1 MNNICIFEDE
11 HYVNFLPLVYTR
23 PVYELICGKTTLKE
37 KITRCFPRMTIN
49 LHCRSY
55 LAPVLKKSFPNVPVN
70 RLSGQSC
77 LFINGRIL
85 PEENLSA
92 ILSREKAEEM
102 VFLKDDEI
110 AAVRIEGQKLKEVKK
125 VLRQEPM
132 KLSWQLKQFIP
143 GLPKK
148 KLGREVKLA
157 RYLWELVN
165 QNSCWIKKDARITKK
180 LGKCL
185 SPIPAGAYLIND
197 RNIFIDRGVKISPGV
212 VMNAEEGPII
222 IGKNV
227 RILPQV
233 TIEGPVC
240 VGAGSSLK
248 AGAKIYSGTT
258 LGEGCK
264 IGGEI
269 ENSIFLNF
277 TNKQHDGF
285 IGHSYLGSWI
295 NLGAETTNSDL
306 KNNYSPIKI
315 FIDGKYIDTE
325 LTFVGVFM
333 GDHSKSGINTIF
345 NAGTVVGVSCNLFGS
360 NLFPKFVPSFSW
372 GEKGRMETYR
382 LEKSLQTA
390 SRVMARRD
398 KKLSLAEKQ
407 LLAGIFNLTKPER
420 DFS

>member
-23 PVYELICGKTTLKE
+23 PVYELVCGETTLREKTT
-37 KITRCFPRMTIN
+37 RYFPRMKIN
-49 LHCRSY
+49 LHCRNN
-55 LAPVLKKSFPNVPVN
+55 LAPVLKKSFPNISVN
-70 RLSGQSC
+70 HLSGESC

-92 ILSREKAEEM
+92 ILARKKAEEI
-102 VFLKDDEI
+102 VFLKNNEI
-110 AAVRIEGQKLKEVKK
+110 AAMWLETEKLKKVKK
-125 VLRQEPM
+125 VLRTEPM
-132 KLSWQLKQFIP
+132 KLSWQLRQFIP
-143 GLPKK
+143 AMPKI
-148 KLGREVKLA
+148 KLGREVKLVH
-157 RYLWELVN
+157 YLWELVN
-165 QNSCWIKKDARITKK
+165 QNSRWIEKDARVAGK

-185 SPIPAGAYLIND
+185 SPIPAGVYLID
-197 RNIFIDRGVKISPGV
+197 DKNIFIDRGVKINPGV
-212 VMNAEEGPII
+212 VINAEDGPVI

-227 RILPQV
+227 KIFPQV

-258 LGEGCK
+258 FGKVCK
-264 IGGEI
+264 IGGEV

-295 NLGAETTNSDL
+295 NLGAGTTNSDL

-315 FIDGKYIDTE
+315 FIDGEFIDTG
-325 LTFVGVFM
+325 LTFAGIFM
-333 GDHSKSGINTIF
+333 GDHSKCGINTIF
-345 NAGTVVGVSCNLFGS
+345 DAGTVIGMSCNLFGS

-372 GEKGRMETYR
+372 GEKGRMATYR
-382 LEKSLQTA
+382 LEKFLQTA
-390 SRVMARRD
+390 RRVMARRD

>member
-11 HYVNFLPLVYTR
+11 RYVNFLPLVYTR
-23 PVYELICGKTTLKE
+23 PVYELICGKTTLRE
-37 KITRCFPRMTIN
+37 KTTRCFPRMKVN
-49 LHCRSY
+49 LHCRSC

-70 RLSGQSC
+70 RLSGESC

-102 VFLKDDEI
+102 AFLKDNEI
-110 AAVRIEGQKLKEVKK
+110 AAVRIKGQKLKEVKK
-125 VLRQEPM
+125 VLREEPM

-143 GLPKK
+143 GIPKIK
-148 KLGREVKLA
+148 VGREVKLI

-165 QNSCWIKKDARITKK
+165 QNSCWIKKDARITGK

-185 SPIPAGAYLIND
+185 SPIPAGAYLINGK
-197 RNIFIDRGVKISPGV
+197 NIFIDRGVKISPGV
-212 VMNAEEGPII
+212 VINAEDGPVI
-222 IGKNV
+222 IGKSV
-227 RILPQV
+227 KILPQV

-258 LGEGCK
+258 LGEVCK
-264 IGGEI
+264 IGGEV

-295 NLGAETTNSDL
+295 NLGAGTTNSDL

-315 FIDGKYIDTE
+315 FIDGEFIDTG
-325 LTFVGVFM
+325 LTFAGIFM
-333 GDHSKSGINTIF
+333 GDHSKCGINTIF
-345 NAGTVVGVSCNLFGS
+345 DAGTVIGMSCNLFGS

-372 GEKGRMETYR
+372 GEKGRMATYR
-382 LEKSLQTA
+382 LEKFLQTA
-390 SRVMARRD
+390 RRVMARRD